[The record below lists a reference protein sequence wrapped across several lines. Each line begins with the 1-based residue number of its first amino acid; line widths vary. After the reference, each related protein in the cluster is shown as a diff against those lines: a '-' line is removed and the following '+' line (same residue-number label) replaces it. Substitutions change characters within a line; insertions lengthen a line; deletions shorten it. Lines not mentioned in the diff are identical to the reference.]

1 MSLPRSKSFLQTPS
15 FPYSIYNLS
24 KVSQFTPTCLR
35 APLAVRCCYEAV
47 ALKQK
52 LASDTGSIQL
62 TVCSIQLTVY
72 SILMV
77 LYNPE

>member
-35 APLAVRCCYEAV
+35 APLAVGCCYEAV

-52 LASDTGSIQL
+52 LPSDIG
-62 TVCSIQLTVY
+62 SIQLTVY